1 MTSAA
6 PGRSVIIAI
15 ALAIG
20 ASSAIASPPGAS
32 ALPPI
37 ADRAKSPASLQR
49 ADQVAKTVA
58 AAIESAP
65 SGDDPAA
72 KLAPVIA
79 ELRAAIRAE
88 PASIASWTAL
98 ANAYDEASQRDQLM
112 GVLDALRTSA
122 CDDCIGYLLDLVRH
136 DDEHKLPADFRA
148 SIHGRTSKLTPAA
161 HAVLTFDRA
170 TMAPFLGGG
179 AVAMVGAPRQRKL
192 ATKRV
197 VEAWFADIVDAFG
210 LTAGGLGDDD
220 VLSCGDRCCHLIR
233 RRDEGDTSWYVDELC
248 FAPGPI
254 LTSMRWHVG

>member
-1 MTSAA
+1 MA
-6 PGRSVIIAI
+6 PRISLAAI
-15 ALAIG
+15 ALLIG
-20 ASSAIASPPGAS
+20 VRSATASPPKDT
-32 ALPPI
+32 ALPAI
-37 ADRAKSPASLQR
+37 ADHAKSTASLQR
-49 ADQVAKTVA
+49 ADRVAKTA
-58 AAIESAP
+58 ATAIESAQF
-65 SGDDPAA
+65 GDDPAA
-72 KLAPVIA
+72 VLDHTIG

-98 ANAYDEASQRDQLM
+98 ADAYRAAGDRDQLM
-112 GVLDALRTSA
+112 TVVDALRTSA
-122 CDDCIGYLLDLVRH
+122 CDDCIGHLLDLARH

-161 HAVLTFDRA
+161 RAVLTFDRD

-179 AVAMVGAPRQRKL
+179 VTMGGTPPRPRRLANKRAVQ
-192 ATKRV
+192 
-197 VEAWFADIVDAFG
+197 AWFAEIVDAFG

-233 RRDEGDTSWYVDELC
+233 RGDEGDTSSYVDELC